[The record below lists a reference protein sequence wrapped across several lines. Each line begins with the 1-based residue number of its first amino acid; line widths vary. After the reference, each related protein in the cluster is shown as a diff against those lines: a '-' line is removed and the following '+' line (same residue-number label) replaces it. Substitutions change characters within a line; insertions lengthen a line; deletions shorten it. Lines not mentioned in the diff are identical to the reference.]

1 MIKAS
6 VCPHDCPSV
15 CALNVEV
22 TDEGKIGR
30 LHGAEQPYTA
40 GVICAKV
47 ARYAERV
54 HHPDRLTTP
63 LKRTGPKGSGSF
75 TPIAWDEAL
84 DIIAARFLKA
94 TAQFGSE
101 AVWPYH
107 YAGTMGLVQRESIKR
122 LRHSLNYS
130 GMKETF
136 CVTIADAGWNAGVG
150 AKRGVDAREMAQ
162 SDLIVIWGGNP
173 VHTQVNVMTWLQ
185 KAKRERGA
193 KVVVID
199 PYRTASAEKA
209 DLHLAPRP
217 GTDGAL
223 ACAVMHVLFAEGY
236 ADRDYLSRY
245 TDHPAGL
252 ESHLAERGPNWAAAI
267 TGIPAEDI
275 LAFAHLYGSTKRS
288 FIRVGYGFTRHR
300 NGAAAMHAV
309 TCLPAVSGAWAHLGG
324 GALFGQGQ
332 IYGLKSWLLD
342 GSDLRDP
349 SIRIMDQ
356 SRVGAVL
363 THDPQDLQGGP
374 PVKAML
380 IQNTNPMAVAPDSR
394 RVRQGFSRED
404 LFVCVHEQFM
414 TETAL
419 MADIVLPATTFLE
432 HDDIYRAS
440 GHTFLQL
447 ARAVIPPVGDSRP
460 NHYVNQQLARR
471 LGAIHPGFE
480 MTEWELIDAVLK
492 ESGKPGADTLAD
504 SRWLDCAPP
513 FETAHFLDGFPHK
526 DGRFHFAPDW
536 SALGANHAGMPPLP
550 DHMEAMDAPSPE
562 KPFRL
567 VAAPARNFLNSSFTE
582 TPSAQKAEK
591 RPTLLI
597 HAKTCEDL
605 GLSDGDIITI
615 GNNQGEVT
623 LHLRPTTGLDPRTL
637 IVEGIWP
644 NHAFIGGLGINSLTS
659 AEPAAPAGGA
669 VFHDTA
675 VWLRKTK
682 A

>member
-40 GVICAKV
+40 GIICAKV

-136 CVTIADAGWNAGVG
+136 CVAIADAGWNAGAG

-252 ESHLAERGPNWAAAI
+252 NPIWPSAGPTGPPPSPAFRLKTSWPSPIFMAAPSAVSSASAMASPAIAMVPPPCMRSLACPRLAEPGPIWAAA
-267 TGIPAEDI
+267 
-275 LAFAHLYGSTKRS
+275 LCS
-288 FIRVGYGFTRHR
+288 
-300 NGAAAMHAV
+300 
-309 TCLPAVSGAWAHLGG
+309 
-324 GALFGQGQ
+324 
-332 IYGLKSWLLD
+332 
-342 GSDLRDP
+342 
-349 SIRIMDQ
+349 
-356 SRVGAVL
+356 
-363 THDPQDLQGGP
+363 
-374 PVKAML
+374 
-380 IQNTNPMAVAPDSR
+380 
-394 RVRQGFSRED
+394 
-404 LFVCVHEQFM
+404 
-414 TETAL
+414 
-419 MADIVLPATTFLE
+419 
-432 HDDIYRAS
+432 
-440 GHTFLQL
+440 
-447 ARAVIPPVGDSRP
+447 ARAR
-460 NHYVNQQLARR
+460 
-471 LGAIHPGFE
+471 F
-480 MTEWELIDAVLK
+480 
-492 ESGKPGADTLAD
+492 
-504 SRWLDCAPP
+504 
-513 FETAHFLDGFPHK
+513 TA
-526 DGRFHFAPDW
+526 
-536 SALGANHAGMPPLP
+536 
-550 DHMEAMDAPSPE
+550 
-562 KPFRL
+562 
-567 VAAPARNFLNSSFTE
+567 
-582 TPSAQKAEK
+582 
-591 RPTLLI
+591 
-597 HAKTCEDL
+597 
-605 GLSDGDIITI
+605 
-615 GNNQGEVT
+615 
-623 LHLRPTTGLDPRTL
+623 
-637 IVEGIWP
+637 
-644 NHAFIGGLGINSLTS
+644 
-659 AEPAAPAGGA
+659 
-669 VFHDTA
+669 
-675 VWLRKTK
+675 
-682 A
+682 